1 MSVRAEHS
9 AVLTRYLDAILAQD
23 ADALSGVLAPDVVEV
38 FPQSGE
44 RIRGAADVAEMLR
57 RAPDPPT
64 LLAGPFQ
71 TSCRDDLVLAEAKF
85 DYGGRPWWYI
95 DRFEIRGDRIRRMT
109 SYFGEPF
116 EAPDWRRPFVA
127 LEPTID
133 PKRWADD
140 GDGHPVDRHTV
151 ERFFQAMVDRDA
163 EAGVRTLH
171 PDVRILYPQSGERFG
186 IDGYVAEAKGYPGGL
201 PSSRPI
207 EVGGGAEEW
216 VLTPTGVPI
225 RFAGD
230 ADTWFGEA
238 YVTYAGGE
246 RLFGVVVVT
255 FRNGLVWRERVY
267 YCPPF
272 EAAAWRADLVERFDP
287 LATIG

>member
-1 MSVRAEHS
+1 MSVRAEHA
-9 AVLTRYLDAILAQD
+9 AVLQRYLDAILARD
-23 ADALSGVLAPDVVEV
+23 FEALSGVLAGDVVEV

-44 RIRGAADVAEMLR
+44 RIRGSAAIVEILR
-57 RAPDPPT
+57 RAPEPPS
-64 LLAGPFQ
+64 LLAGPFL

-85 DYGGRPWWYI
+85 DYGGRPWWYV

-116 EAPDWRRPFVA
+116 ESPEWRRPFVE

-140 GDGHPVDRHTV
+140 GDGQPVDRATA
-151 ERFFQAMVDRDA
+151 ERFFQAMTDRDQI
-163 EAGVRTLH
+163 AGVKALH
-171 PDVRILYPQSGERFG
+171 PEVRILYPQSGERFG
-186 IDGYVAEAKGYPGGL
+186 VDGYLAEARGYPGGL
-201 PSSRPI
+201 PKPKPI
-207 EVGGGAEEW
+207 EVGGGADDW
-216 VLTPTGVPI
+216 VMTPLGVPI
-225 RFAGD
+225 RVAGE

-238 YVTYAGGE
+238 FVTYATGE
-246 RLFGVVVVT
+246 RLFAVIVAT

-272 EAAAWRADLVERFDP
+272 EPAAWRADLVERFDP
-287 LATIG
+287 LATLG